1 MEGRNAGKCGRVEAE
16 LFRAEGRRYFGLVR
30 GEPEVM
36 FFVEKWEGERG
47 NGVRTE
53 FPCVAQKL
61 GGSEKIFG
69 GSENFFRG
77 SEFFFGGSEKFL
89 GAFPFFL
96 RAAKVSGRWPEGEKR
111 WLEKNF
117 SFLPYKNKNTKKD
130 RLPNPMRGSGSRPS
144 RLDTIFF
151 TYYLLFVYRVVGG
164 LFVARTAHKY
174 QYVINQCSQRAEGS
188 HYVSVGG

>member
-1 MEGRNAGKCGRVEAE
+1 MRKGGGR
-16 LFRAEGRRYFGLVR
+16 LFRAAGRWHFGLAR

-36 FFVEKWEGERG
+36 FFVEKREGERG

-77 SEFFFGGSEKFL
+77 SEFFFGGSEKIL

-96 RAAKVSGRWPEGEKR
+96 RAAKVSGRWPEGGGSRGWK
-111 WLEKNF
+111 KAF
-117 SFLPYKNKNTKKD
+117 PFLPYKNKNIKK
-130 RLPNPMRGSGSRPS
+130 P
-144 RLDTIFF
+144 
-151 TYYLLFVYRVVGG
+151 
-164 LFVARTAHKY
+164 A
-174 QYVINQCSQRAEGS
+174 SQPHAGQRKPAKQT
-188 HYVSVGG
+188 